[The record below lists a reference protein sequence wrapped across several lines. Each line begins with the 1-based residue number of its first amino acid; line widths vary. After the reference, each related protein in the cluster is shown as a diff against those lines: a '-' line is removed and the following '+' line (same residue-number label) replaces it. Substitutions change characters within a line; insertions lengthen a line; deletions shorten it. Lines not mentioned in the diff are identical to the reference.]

1 MTDDCK
7 RQGWADGFTKRVE
20 AYWTPERTQSLLGEK
35 KLLLPPVEAGPLL
48 RSLGLLKG
56 DGSMSPQ
63 SVRKYMQVS
72 HMVGLLEPLLLD
84 LTRSYD
90 VVRVLDAGCGRSYL
104 ALLIAWCFEN
114 RYRHPVQVLG
124 VDRNPDV
131 IETCRRRTPQ
141 AGLEDSLR
149 FERSTIDRLDV
160 TRAWTQAFGAREEA
174 PQIHVLVALHACD
187 TATDDALGLG
197 VGLNAPMIATAPCCH
212 AELARKWRELEP
224 GSAAD
229 PWEPIRRAPHLR
241 REAAATVT
249 DAMRTLLLRSAG
261 YDVTPME
268 FVPSEHTP
276 KNTLLR
282 AMRRGGP
289 SPEAWREYVELRQAL
304 GGPGIRLEELIT
316 VLTESP
322 RPS

>member
-1 MTDDCK
+1 
-7 RQGWADGFTKRVE
+7 
-20 AYWTPERTQSLLGEK
+20 
-35 KLLLPPVEAGPLL
+35 
-48 RSLGLLKG
+48 
-56 DGSMSPQ
+56 
-63 SVRKYMQVS
+63 
-72 HMVGLLEPLLLD
+72 

-104 ALLIAWCFEN
+104 ALLIAWCFQN
-114 RYRHPVQVLG
+114 RYRHPVEVLG
-124 VDRNPDV
+124 VDRNRDL
-131 IETCRRRTPQ
+131 IETCRRRAPQ
-141 AGLEDSLR
+141 AGLESSLR
-149 FERSTIDRLDV
+149 FEHGSIDRLDV
-160 TRAWTQAFGAREEA
+160 ARAWAQAFGAREEA

-197 VGLNAPMIATAPCCH
+197 ISLDARMIATAPCCH
-212 AELARKWRELEP
+212 AELARKWRELQP
-224 GSAAD
+224 GTAAD

-289 SPEAWREYVELRQAL
+289 SAEAWQEYTDLRQAL
-304 GGPGIRLEELIT
+304 GGPGIRLEEL
-316 VLTESP
+316 LSELNESR